1 MAGFDETGF
10 RVDGRLHWV
19 HCARTGTYTLLMV
32 HRRRGTEA
40 MTAMGILP
48 SFAGVA
54 VHDAWAPYDTY
65 TGPDHQLCCAHALR
79 ELQALAPVTVVPG
92 HGAPG
97 PAVRLADMREYLQ
110 TLLDD
115 TRAAYARGDGL
126 METVDRLQ
134 IPRFRGWALY
144 DTYHRRNVHFAYLQ
158 IEEQELRR

>member
-1 MAGFDETGF
+1 LIDGGQTIRAGGRTIQILYFGWTKQPGAIAVLDTGS
-10 RVDGRLHWV
+10 RVLFSGDLASFGV
-19 HCARTGTYTLLMV
+19 VPQTQFGLLPNW
-32 HRRRGTEA
+32 
-40 MTAMGILP
+40 I
-48 SFAGVA
+48 
-54 VHDAWAPYDTY
+54 D
-65 TGPDHQLCCAHALR
+65 ALR